1 MKRVFSWFGG
11 RPWAD
16 HQLRHRGLCP
26 GGRTATRRP
35 SILRAKHA
43 NEPWWTDRFLAIATV
58 IFLGLATARAEP
70 VKLGVDVL
78 QEEGFAALDGKKVGL
93 VANPA
98 SVDGALHPTVE
109 VLRTSNRC
117 KLVALFGPEHGV
129 YGDEYAGVKVADRT
143 DPQTGLKI
151 HSLYGNTR
159 KPTPEMLRGLDALV
173 FDLQDIGSRSYTYI
187 SSMRK
192 CLEAC
197 AEAGIEFVVLD
208 RPNPLGGQRIEGPS
222 NVEKGFESF
231 ISQIDVPYLHG
242 MTMGELAQLVRDR
255 HASSYTKL
263 RVVKMT
269 GWKRGM
275 TWAETGLCWMPT
287 SPHIPK
293 AESCAA
299 YAATGILGEIAPLSN
314 GVGYTLPFELVG
326 APDVKSEALTEAL
339 NNFWGSAGK
348 YYKAAAAGE
357 RLAMLRSPCPKGLR
371 FLPVRFKPFY
381 ASFKDTLCGGV
392 RLVIDPRVAGTLVEV
407 NFRLLDTLGGS
418 SLVHKASGSEA
429 SMFDKACGS
438 DAPRKALASGAD
450 FEPIFAAWRTAC
462 VSFAEARKPFLLYG
476 E

>member
-1 MKRVFSWFGG
+1 M
-11 RPWAD
+11 
-16 HQLRHRGLCP
+16 
-26 GGRTATRRP
+26 
-35 SILRAKHA
+35 
-43 NEPWWTDRFLAIATV
+43 
-58 IFLGLATARAEP
+58 
-70 VKLGVDVL
+70 
-78 QEEGFAALDGKKVGL
+78 
-93 VANPA
+93 
-98 SVDGALHPTVE
+98 
-109 VLRTSNRC
+109 
-117 KLVALFGPEHGV
+117 LF
-129 YGDEYAGVKVADRT
+129 
-143 DPQTGLKI
+143 
-151 HSLYGNTR
+151 
-159 KPTPEMLRGLDALV
+159 
-173 FDLQDIGSRSYTYI
+173 RS
-187 SSMRK
+187 
-192 CLEAC
+192 
-197 AEAGIEFVVLD
+197 
-208 RPNPLGGQRIEGPS
+208 
-222 NVEKGFESF
+222 SF

-339 NNFWGSAGK
+339 NYVWGSAGK

-438 DAPRKALASGAD
+438 DAPRKALASSTD
-450 FEPIFAAWRTAC
+450 LEPMFTAWRKAC
-462 VSFAEARKPFLLYG
+462 AEFADARKPFLLYG